1 MAPRGGRAQLT
12 LRLASLE
19 DLFKTPEPQEFGST
33 GRLVSGI
40 EELILALEGTRMPK
54 RVSTTIVLDGEGGD
68 ADEAKVASMVRR
80 YCEVRLRELEL
91 RIRGQ
96 RRELN
101 RALLIGLLLFVI
113 GVALTSEFTSE
124 GWPGEVRS
132 LLGEGVFLVVAW
144 VGLWYPLDA
153 LFFARR
159 PLLLERKVL
168 QRLMESEV
176 TLERG

>member
-1 MAPRGGRAQLT
+1 MAPRRRQAHLT
-12 LRLASLE
+12 LRLARLE
-19 DLFKTPEPQEFGST
+19 DLFRNPDPQEFTTT
-33 GRLVSGI
+33 GRLISGI
-40 EELILALEGTRMPK
+40 EELILALQGRRIPK
-54 RVSTTIVLDGEGGD
+54 HVSTTIVLEEGSP
-68 ADEAKVASMVRR
+68 ADEGKVASLVRR
-80 YCEVRLRELEL
+80 YCEVRLRELDL
-91 RIRGQ
+91 RIRSQ

-101 RALLIGLLLFVI
+101 RALLIGLLLFIV

-132 LLGEGVFLVVAW
+132 LLGEGVFLVIAW

-176 TLERG
+176 TLERA